1 MVSYINLHL
10 VIPDHRFICL
20 APLNN
25 NLSRDWIWASSW
37 EVWDVVGGVV
47 SFMLVA
53 AAALAVL
60 FEEDLIAMSCSL
72 IYCASVVWLRISSS
86 LDA

>member
-1 MVSYINLHL
+1 MVSYINVHL
-10 VIPDHRFICL
+10 VIPDPRFICF

-25 NLSRDWIWASSW
+25 NLSRDWIRASSW

-53 AAALAVL
+53 AVALAAL
-60 FEEDLIAMSCSL
+60 EGNLIAMSCSL